1 MRFSIIIAL
10 KEDNPFLRECL
21 AKIAKLAY
29 LDHEVLILPDAELSV
44 KQEGV
49 RIIPTG
55 PCLPAKKR
63 DLGAEHA
70 SGEILAF
77 LDDDAYPSEGWL
89 THAAKDFQDPG
100 VGAVGGPAV
109 TPPTEE
115 FMRRA
120 SGYVYASRLVSGN
133 FRYRYVRASRRFC
146 DDYPSCNL
154 MVRKDLFMQI
164 GGFKTN
170 FWPGEDT
177 FLCLEITKKLC
188 KKIVYDPDVLVFH
201 HRRALFLPHL
211 RQISSYGLHRGYF
224 AKRFPETSLRW
235 QYFVPSTFLLWLIFG
250 LTASIFNRFFLA
262 GYLSLLFVYAFLVV
276 LSSRQEHDSKMSH
289 VVFLGI
295 FLSHLT
301 YGFYFLIG
309 LMIPRLKEEKTA

>member
-1 MRFSIIIAL
+1 MKFSVIIAL

-21 AKIAKLAY
+21 ANIAKLAY
-29 LDHEVLILPDAELSV
+29 DDFEVLVLPDAALFID
-44 KQEGV
+44 QRRV
-49 RIIPTG
+49 RVIPTG

-70 SGEILAF
+70 SGEVLAF
-77 LDDDAYPSEGWL
+77 LDDDAFPAENWL
-89 THAAKDFQDPG
+89 SAAARAFQDPD

-133 FRYRYVRASRRFC
+133 FRYRYVKSRRRFC

-154 MVRKDLFMQI
+154 LVRKDLFMRL

-177 FLCLEITKKLC
+177 FLCLEITKKLG
-188 KKIVYDPDVLVFH
+188 KKIVYDPDALVFH

-224 AKRFPETSLRW
+224 AKRFPETSFRW
-235 QYFVPSTFLLWLIFG
+235 QYFMPSLFLLWLVFG
-250 LTASIFNRFFLA
+250 FVASLFNSIVLAVYLTLFFLYA
-262 GYLSLLFVYAFLVV
+262 LSVA
-276 LSSRQEHDSKMSH
+276 LSARLEKSPRMFRIVS
-289 VVFLGI
+289 LGI
-295 FLSHLT
+295 FLSHIA
-301 YGFYFLIG
+301 YGFYFLVG
-309 LMIPRLKEEKTA
+309 LIMPRLKEEEI